1 LRAWRVGP
9 EAVAVVVTAA
19 DGGVVGVVN
28 LPGDVTT
35 TAPPQV
41 SDQMSDEVSDL
52 LSDGWN
58 GRTGEAVR
66 E

>member
-1 LRAWRVGP
+1 M
-9 EAVAVVVTAA
+9 AVVVTAA